1 MPNYSYKALDP
12 TGITETGVLIAE
24 NLSEAQEELKNRKLI
39 PINLK
44 ESKNRLNI
52 SLFRKI
58 SSSKLSLITRQL
70 STLINGKP

>member
-24 NLSEAQEELKNRKLI
+24 NLSEAQEELKNRRLI

-44 ESKNRLNI
+44 E
-52 SLFRKI
+52 
-58 SSSKLSLITRQL
+58 
-70 STLINGKP
+70 

>member
-1 MPNYSYKALDP
+1 MPNYSYKALDS

-24 NLSEAQEELKNRKLI
+24 NLSEAQEELKNRRLI

-44 ESKNRLNI
+44 ESKNRFNI

-58 SSSKLSLITRQL
+58 SSSSDTYIDNFRR
-70 STLINGKP
+70 